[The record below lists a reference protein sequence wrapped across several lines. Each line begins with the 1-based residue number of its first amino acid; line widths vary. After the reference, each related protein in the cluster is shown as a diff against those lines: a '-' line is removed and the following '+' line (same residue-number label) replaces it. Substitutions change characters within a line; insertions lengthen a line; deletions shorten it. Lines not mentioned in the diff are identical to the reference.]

1 MVLSCAI
8 DEIVSPPLGAED
20 AGADAEDALDV
31 GAELFVAGAGA
42 GVVAA

>member
-20 AGADAEDALDV
+20 ALDV
-31 GAELFVAGAGA
+31 GAEVFVAGAGA
-42 GVVAA
+42 VVAA

>member
-8 DEIVSPPLGAED
+8 DEIVSPPLGAVD
-20 AGADAEDALDV
+20 AGADALDV
-31 GAELFVAGAGA
+31 DAEVFVAGAGA